1 MKKSRFTESQIIK
14 VLKENEQGRAV
25 GDIARELGIDKS
37 TIYYWRKRYGGMETS
52 QLKRLKELE
61 EENRKLKQMYADASL
76 DNQMLK
82 DIFSKAFRQEAQG
95 GLFDQGISGFHT
107 AGLWC
112 CGFNPF
118 NVVLPN

>member
-52 QLKRLKELE
+52 QLKRLKEVE

-82 DIFSKAFRQEAQG
+82 DILSKKF
-95 GLFDQGISGFHT
+95 
-107 AGLWC
+107 
-112 CGFNPF
+112 
-118 NVVLPN
+118 